1 MTPEAA
7 SPPGAGANPD
17 AAGRSPDAAGGTDA
31 APPAGPG
38 TPAAGSKTPPAG
50 NTAPPTGN
58 TAPPAGPPRRGG
70 GGCATGVG
78 VLLIL
83 FGGVALW
90 WNLAGFD
97 ALFLLLAYA
106 PLAAAWWPAALVLWG
121 LVKVFQRLRTGYSRF
136 GFGEAVLLVVVLLLG
151 LSLSAGRS
159 LLENLGLE
167 MRFGGVRRWIAEQS
181 RPLPQHAF
189 VRERVVSLPATG
201 PATLELV
208 LPAGS
213 ILVDAA
219 ALPAGAGDLPPAAS
233 PRTGAGESP
242 DEGEEDEEVADDG
255 EDAND
260 DEGEDDSEGD
270 AEDRSGGAGGPAG
283 ETGARREAALTL
295 GIRVRAPDAETA
307 AARAGEI
314 RIVESRPD
322 GAGSPVV
329 RLRVVDPRGVSP
341 DSPPGSPTGSGA
353 HRSRAD
359 DPLGL
364 RFSEAALDLTVT
376 APPGISVTARS
387 ERGAVRVRGPF
398 AAVSVDAGDGPVEIT
413 GARGEA
419 AIVARDGPVRAH
431 RLGGPL
437 RVRARR
443 APIEVG
449 ETGGAVSVDSAGA
462 PIRISEVAG
471 PVTVRATRGL
481 VDIEGA
487 GGAVSVDT
495 RLAPVTLRGLA
506 GGAEVRSE
514 YGSVFA
520 VGVAGGLDLRADS
533 GAVEVRGVTGGARI
547 TAGAGPVLL
556 SAAAG
561 EIVVRSAEDAD
572 LDVRLDG
579 PLDGEPGSTAPVT
592 VTTAG
597 GEVWLELPEGRSF
610 ALRADT
616 DSRDRTGAVES
627 EIPLERTDRT
637 DGDGADWVGSV
648 GAASPS
654 APVSIRTGGGDLVVR
669 SGEPYR

>member
-7 SPPGAGANPD
+7 PPPGGAVTPDAAGGSAD
-17 AAGRSPDAAGGTDA
+17 AAGRSSDAAGRPPTGTDA
-31 APPAGPG
+31 VPPADPGTPPVSKTTPPASKATPPAGKT
-38 TPAAGSKTPPAG
+38 TPAAGNIAPA
-50 NTAPPTGN
+50 AES
-58 TAPPAGPPRRGG
+58 PRRGG
-70 GGCATGVG
+70 GGCATGFG
-78 VLLIL
+78 FALIL
-83 FGGVALW
+83 VGALALL
-90 WNLAGFD
+90 WNLAGMD
-97 ALFLLLAYA
+97 ALFLLLSYA
-106 PLAAAWWPAALVLWG
+106 PLAAVWWPAVLVLWG

-136 GFGEAVLLVVVLLLG
+136 GFGEVVLLLVVLLLG

-189 VRERVVSLPATG
+189 VRERVVALPAAG

-219 ALPAGAGDLPPAAS
+219 ALPAGAEDPPPAALAA
-233 PRTGAGESP
+233 PGEGTGAEEDP
-242 DEGEEDEEVADDG
+242 DESS
-255 EDAND
+255 N
-260 DEGEDDSEGD
+260 EGGNEGSN
-270 AEDRSGGAGGPAG
+270 EGGAG

-322 GAGSPVV
+322 GAGSSLV
-329 RLRVVDPRGVSP
+329 RLTVVDPRRSAP
-341 DSPPGSPTGSGA
+341 SATGGGT
-353 HRSRAD
+353 RAD

-376 APPGISVTARS
+376 APPGISVTAAS

-398 AAVSVDAGDGPVEIT
+398 AEVSVEAGDGPVEVT

-431 RLGGPL
+431 RIGGPL

-449 ETGGAVSVDSAGA
+449 ETGGAVSVESAGA

-481 VDIEGA
+481 VDIEA
-487 GGAVSVDT
+487 AAGAVSVNT
-495 RLAPVTLRGLA
+495 RLAPVTLRGLT

-520 VGVAGGLDLRADS
+520 VGVTGGLDLRADS
-533 GAVEVRGVTGGARI
+533 GAVEVHGVGGGARI

-556 SAAAG
+556 SGASG
-561 EIVVRSAEDAD
+561 EVVVRSAEDAD

-579 PLDGEPGSTAPVT
+579 PLDGEPGSTVPVS

-597 GEVWLELPEGRSF
+597 GEVWIELPEGRSF
-610 ALRADT
+610 SLRADLG
-616 DSRDRTGAVES
+616 SRDRTGEVES
-627 EIPLERTDRT
+627 EIALERAERT
-637 DGDGADWVGSV
+637 DGDGADWVGSM

-654 APVSIRTGGGDLVVR
+654 APVTIRTGGGDLVIR

>member
-7 SPPGAGANPD
+7 APPGGGA
-17 AAGRSPDAAGGTDA
+17 SPDAAG
-31 APPAGPG
+31 APPAGTGKAPPLGGETAPAGSEGAPTASG
-38 TPAAGSKTPPAG
+38 TPPAVSGTPPAVSGTPPAG
-50 NTAPPTGN
+50 SR
-58 TAPPAGPPRRGG
+58 PPASGPPRRGG
-70 GGCATGVG
+70 GGCATGFG
-78 VLLIL
+78 VFLIL
-83 FGGVALW
+83 VGGAALW
-90 WNLAGFD
+90 WNLAGID

-106 PLAAAWWPAALVLWG
+106 PLAAVWWPAVLVLWG
-121 LVKVFQRLRTGYSRF
+121 LVKVFQRLRTGTSRF
-136 GFGEAVLLVVVLLLG
+136 GFGEVLLLLVVLLLG
-151 LSLSAGRS
+151 VSLSAGRS

-189 VRERVVSLPATG
+189 VRERVVALPAAG

-219 ALPAGAGDLPPAAS
+219 EPPSPPPAAGDS
-233 PRTGAGESP
+233 AGPGAGEGN
-242 DEGEEDEEVADDG
+242 DEAQGNDEDR
-255 EDAND
+255 
-260 DEGEDDSEGD
+260 GD
-270 AEDRSGGAGGPAG
+270 ADAAAAGVS
-283 ETGARREAALTL
+283 GARREAALTL

-314 RIVESRPD
+314 RIVESRAD
-322 GAGSPVV
+322 GAGSSVV
-329 RLRVVDPRGVSP
+329 RLTVEDPRGAGP
-341 DSPPGSPTGSGA
+341 EPRARGT
-353 HRSRAD
+353 RAD

-364 RFSEAALDLTVT
+364 RFSQAALDLTVT

-398 AAVSVDAGDGPVEIT
+398 AEVFVEAGDGPVEIA

-419 AIVARDGPVRAH
+419 SVVARDGPVRVH
-431 RLGGPL
+431 RVGGPL
-437 RVRARR
+437 SVRARR
-443 APIEVG
+443 APVEVG
-449 ETGGAVSVDSAGA
+449 GTGGAVSVESAGA
-462 PIRISEVAG
+462 PIRISAAAG
-471 PVTVRATRGL
+471 SVTVRTTRGL

-487 GGAVSVDT
+487 GGAVSVNT
-495 RLAPVTLRGLA
+495 RLAPITLRGLS

-520 VGVAGGLDLRADS
+520 VGVTGGLDLRADS

-556 SAAAG
+556 ADAAG
-561 EIVVRSAEDAD
+561 EIVVRSPEDAD

-579 PLDGEPGSTAPVT
+579 EPASTAPVT
-592 VTTAG
+592 VTTDG

-610 ALRADT
+610 SLRADT
-616 DSRDRTGAVES
+616 GSGDEVGEVES
-627 EIPLERTDRT
+627 EIALERTDRA
-637 DGDGADWVGSV
+637 DSADWVGST

-654 APVSIRTGGGDLVVR
+654 APVSIRTGGGDLVIR

>member
-7 SPPGAGANPD
+7 SPPGGSVPPD
-17 AAGRSPDAAGGTDA
+17 AAGAPAAGTDA
-31 APPAGPG
+31 APAPG
-38 TPAAGSKTPPAG
+38 GETVSADGVEVPAGSKAVPARAETPAS
-50 NTAPPTGN
+50 
-58 TAPPAGPPRRGG
+58 GPPRRGG
-70 GGCATGVG
+70 GGCATGFG
-78 VLLIL
+78 GFLIL
-83 FGGVALW
+83 VGGAALW
-90 WNLAGFD
+90 WNLAGID

-106 PLAAAWWPAALVLWG
+106 PLAAVWWPAVLVLWG
-121 LVKVFQRLRTGYSRF
+121 LVKVFQRLRTGTSRF
-136 GFGEAVLLVVVLLLG
+136 GFGEVLLLLVVLLLG
-151 LSLSAGRS
+151 VSLSAGRS

-189 VRERVVSLPATG
+189 VRERVVSLAAAG

-208 LPAGS
+208 LPTGS
-213 ILVDAA
+213 IVVEA
-219 ALPAGAGDLPPAAS
+219 
-233 PRTGAGESP
+233 
-242 DEGEEDEEVADDG
+242 
-255 EDAND
+255 
-260 DEGEDDSEGD
+260 
-270 AEDRSGGAGGPAG
+270 AGGPAG
-283 ETGARREAALTL
+283 AGEPPAAAPPATDAEGEGVEETGETRETGETGAAAERREAALTL

-314 RIVESRPD
+314 RIVESRSD
-322 GAGSPVV
+322 GAGSSVV
-329 RLRVVDPRGVSP
+329 RLTVEDPRGAAPEP
-341 DSPPGSPTGSGA
+341 DARGT
-353 HRSRAD
+353 RAD

-364 RFSEAALDLTVT
+364 RFSQAALDLTVT

-398 AAVSVDAGDGPVEIT
+398 AGVFVEAGDGPVEIA

-419 AIVARDGPVRAH
+419 SVVARDGPVRVH
-431 RLGGPL
+431 RVGGPL
-437 RVRARR
+437 SVRARR
-443 APIEVG
+443 APVEVG
-449 ETGGAVSVDSAGA
+449 GAGGAVSVESAGA
-462 PIRISEVAG
+462 PIRISAAAG
-471 PVTVRATRGL
+471 PVTVRTTRGL

-487 GGAVSVDT
+487 GGAVSVNT

-520 VGVAGGLDLRADS
+520 VGVTGGLDLRADS

-556 SAAAG
+556 SDAAG
-561 EIVVRSAEDAD
+561 EIVVRSPDDAD

-579 PLDGEPGSTAPVT
+579 EPASTAPVT

-610 ALRADT
+610 SLRADT
-616 DSRDRTGAVES
+616 GSGDEVGEVES
-627 EIPLERTDRT
+627 EIALERT
-637 DGDGADWVGSV
+637 DGDGADWVGST

-654 APVSIRTGGGDLVVR
+654 APVSIRTGGGDLVIR

>member
-7 SPPGAGANPD
+7 PPPGGAATPDAAGGSAD
-17 AAGRSPDAAGGTDA
+17 AAGRSADAAGRHPTGTDA
-31 APPAGPG
+31 VPPADPG
-38 TPAAGSKTPPAG
+38 TPAASTATPPAG
-50 NTAPPTGN
+50 NA
-58 TAPPAGPPRRGG
+58 APPASPRRGG
-70 GGCATGVG
+70 SGCATGFG
-78 VLLIL
+78 FALIL
-83 FGGVALW
+83 VGALALL
-90 WNLAGFD
+90 WNLAGMD
-97 ALFLLLAYA
+97 ALFLLLSYA
-106 PLAAAWWPAALVLWG
+106 PLAAVWWPAVLVLWG

-136 GFGEAVLLVVVLLLG
+136 RFGEVVLLLVVLLLG

-189 VRERVVSLPATG
+189 VRERVVALPAAG

-219 ALPAGAGDLPPAAS
+219 VLPAGAEDPPPAA
-233 PRTGAGESP
+233 PAAPGEGTGADEGDDEDP
-242 DEGEEDEEVADDG
+242 DEDPDESSNESS
-255 EDAND
+255 N
-260 DEGEDDSEGD
+260 EGG
-270 AEDRSGGAGGPAG
+270 AG

-322 GAGSPVV
+322 GAGSSLV
-329 RLRVVDPRGVSP
+329 RLTVVDPRRAA
-341 DSPPGSPTGSGA
+341 PGATGGGP
-353 HRSRAD
+353 RVD

-376 APPGISVTARS
+376 APPGISVTAAS

-398 AAVSVDAGDGPVEIT
+398 AEVSVEAGDGPVEVT

-431 RLGGPL
+431 GIGGPL

-449 ETGGAVSVDSAGA
+449 ETGGAVSVESAGA

-481 VDIEGA
+481 VDIEA
-487 GGAVSVDT
+487 AAGAVSVNT
-495 RLAPVTLRGLA
+495 RLAPVTLRGLT

-520 VGVAGGLDLRADS
+520 AGVTGGLDLRADS
-533 GAVEVRGVTGGARI
+533 GAVEVHGVGGGARI

-556 SAAAG
+556 SGASG
-561 EIVVRSAEDAD
+561 EVVVRSAEDAD

-579 PLDGEPGSTAPVT
+579 PLDGEPGSTAPVS

-597 GEVWLELPEGRSF
+597 GEVWIELPEGRSF
-610 ALRADT
+610 SLRADLG
-616 DSRDRTGAVES
+616 SRDEVGEVES
-627 EIPLERTDRT
+627 EIALERA
-637 DGDGADWVGSV
+637 DGGGADWVGSV
-648 GAASPS
+648 GAGSAS
-654 APVSIRTGGGDLVVR
+654 APVAIRTGGGDLVIR

>member
-7 SPPGAGANPD
+7 SPPGGGAGPD
-17 AAGRSPDAAGGTDA
+17 ATGGTDA

-38 TPAAGSKTPPAG
+38 TPAASNSAPPAGSKTPPAG
-50 NTAPPTGN
+50 SKT
-58 TAPPAGPPRRGG
+58 PPRRGG

-189 VRERVVSLPATG
+189 VRERVVSLPAAG
-201 PATLELV
+201 AATLELI

-213 ILVDAA
+213 ILVAA
-219 ALPAGAGDLPPAAS
+219 AEAEEPAPTPPPPTPLPPM
-233 PRTGAGESP
+233 
-242 DEGEEDEEVADDG
+242 EDEAAGTE
-255 EDAND
+255 E
-260 DEGEDDSEGD
+260 EE
-270 AEDRSGGAGGPAG
+270 AEETGVPAWETGVPAG
-283 ETGARREAALTL
+283 EVGVPAGERREAALTL

-341 DSPPGSPTGSGA
+341 DSSASSRPGSPPDSPTGSGA

-419 AIVARDGPVRAH
+419 AIVARGGPVRAH

-437 RVRARR
+437 SVRARR

-449 ETGGAVSVDSAGA
+449 ETGSAVSVDSAGA

-481 VDIEGA
+481 VDILGA

-561 EIVVRSAEDAD
+561 EIVVRSAEGAD

-579 PLDGEPGSTAPVT
+579 PLDGEPGSPAPVT

-616 DSRDRTGAVES
+616 ESRDRTGEVES
-627 EIPLERTDRT
+627 EIALERTDRT

-648 GAASPS
+648 GAASAS
-654 APVSIRTGGGDLVVR
+654 APVTIRTGGGDLVVR

>member
-7 SPPGAGANPD
+7 PPPGGAGTPDAAGGSAGAAGGSAGAAGGSAD
-17 AAGRSPDAAGGTDA
+17 AAGRSADAAGRPPAGTDA
-31 APPAGPG
+31 VPPADPG
-38 TPAAGSKTPPAG
+38 TPPVSKTTPPARKTTPPAG
-50 NTAPPTGN
+50 NP
-58 TAPPAGPPRRGG
+58 APPAGNPAPPAGSPRRGG
-70 GGCATGVG
+70 GGCATGFG
-78 VLLIL
+78 FALIL
-83 FGGVALW
+83 VGALALL
-90 WNLAGFD
+90 WNLAGMD
-97 ALFLLLAYA
+97 ALFLLLSYA
-106 PLAAAWWPAALVLWG
+106 PLAAVWWPAVLVLWG

-136 GFGEAVLLVVVLLLG
+136 GFGEVVLLLVVLLLG

-189 VRERVVSLPATG
+189 VRERVVALPAAG

-219 ALPAGAGDLPPAAS
+219 ALPAGAEDPPPAA
-233 PRTGAGESP
+233 PAEGTGADEGDDEDP
-242 DEGEEDEEVADDG
+242 DESS
-255 EDAND
+255 N
-260 DEGEDDSEGD
+260 EGG
-270 AEDRSGGAGGPAG
+270 AG

-322 GAGSPVV
+322 GTGSSLV
-329 RLRVVDPRGVSP
+329 RLTVVDPRRAA
-341 DSPPGSPTGSGA
+341 PGATGGGP
-353 HRSRAD
+353 RVD

-376 APPGISVTARS
+376 APPGISVTAAS

-398 AAVSVDAGDGPVEIT
+398 AEVSVEAGDGPVEVA

-431 RLGGPL
+431 RIGGPL

-449 ETGGAVSVDSAGA
+449 ETGSAVSVESAGA

-481 VDIEGA
+481 VDIEA
-487 GGAVSVDT
+487 ADGAVSVNT

-506 GGAEVRSE
+506 GSAEVRSE

-520 VGVAGGLDLRADS
+520 VGVTGGLDLRTDS
-533 GAVEVRGVTGGARI
+533 GAVEVHGVGGGARI

-556 SAAAG
+556 SGASG
-561 EIVVRSAEDAD
+561 EVVVRSAEDAD

-579 PLDGEPGSTAPVT
+579 PLDGEPGSTAPVS

-610 ALRADT
+610 SLRADLG
-616 DSRDRTGAVES
+616 SRDRTGEVES
-627 EIPLERTDRT
+627 EIALERA
-637 DGDGADWVGSV
+637 DGGGADWVGSM

-654 APVSIRTGGGDLVVR
+654 APVTIRTGGGDLVIR